1 MKWITGFWLV
11 MNLVT
16 YVSYGLDKQRAR
28 KGKWRISEKNL
39 LWLSACGG
47 AVGGWRGMKD
57 FRHKTYKRKFQ
68 IFIPLFAVLQG
79 VLLYLIYFQW
89 TVPTW
94 ESMLLFVGACLL
106 QAVIFWILKRK

>member
-28 KGKWRISEKNL
+28 RGKWRISERTL
-39 LWLSACGG
+39 LWLSASGG

-57 FRHKTYKRKFQ
+57 FRHKTYKRNFQ
-68 IFIPLFAVLQG
+68 ILIPLFAVIQV
-79 VLLYLIYFQW
+79 VLLYLIFFQW
-89 TVPTW
+89 VEPTW
-94 ESMLLFVGACLL
+94 ESMLLFVGATFL
-106 QAVIFWILKRK
+106 QAVLFWLLKTK